1 MKSQATALPSPAP
14 VNLLKT
20 FSMTSRGLCHETCF
34 RSGTLI
40 TLCTFCII
48 FIFAGLWPSF
58 MV

>member
-34 RSGTLI
+34 TLI